1 MHNMCAYECVCVC
14 LCLCVYVCVR
24 VLLVCLHAC
33 ARVCVCVCAHV
44 HACVCAC
51 VCVCLCM
58 SVCVCVCMCVCAC
71 ACVFVCVHNEAMRC
85 WTRYKYEYILCQSL
99 SDSRTQGR
107 HSSCGLVQGV
117 TSLCQC
123 LGGRRGECPPAVTKR
138 KLIMTVCV
146 RGASRG
152 HYTSHHS

>member
-1 MHNMCAYECVCVC
+1 MCMCVCVC
-14 LCLCVYVCVR
+14 LCLCVYVCVC
-24 VLLVCLHAC
+24 VCCVCAC
-33 ARVCVCVCAHV
+33 MCVRAHVCVCVCV
-44 HACVCAC
+44 CVFVYVCVCVCAC
-51 VCVCLCM
+51 VCVH
-58 SVCVCVCMCVCAC
+58 V
-71 ACVFVCVHNEAMRC
+71 CVFVYVCNEAMRC

-123 LGGRRGECPPAVTKR
+123 LGERRGECPPAVTKR

-152 HYTSHHS
+152 HYTSHYS

>member
-1 MHNMCAYECVCVC
+1 MCVCV
-14 LCLCVYVCVR
+14 LVYV
-24 VLLVCLHAC
+24 
-33 ARVCVCVCAHV
+33 
-44 HACVCAC
+44 CVCAC
-51 VCVCLCM
+51 VCVCMCVCVCCVCACM
-58 SVCVCVCMCVCAC
+58 RVRTCVCVCVCACVCVC
-71 ACVFVCVHNEAMRC
+71 VCVCVCLCVCVCVRVRVFVYVCNEAMRC
-85 WTRYKYEYILCQSL
+85 WTRYKHEYILCQSL

-152 HYTSHHS
+152 HYTSHYS